1 VNKIITKFPKTL
13 PNLTEEQEWIR
24 DDFMN
29 YWHQVLPKRYGII
42 ESFNHGYPLRSF
54 SPQVRRTL
62 EIGCGRGEHLRYE
75 NLSIQE
81 YFALELRPTMAEAI
95 SRYYPEIKLVIGDC
109 QQRSQFPDQYFE
121 RVLAIHVL
129 EHLPD
134 LPKALDEIKR
144 ILKPQGLF
152 SVVIP
157 CEGGW
162 AYSLARN
169 ISTRRIF
176 ENRYKQS
183 FDWLVAC
190 EHINLPQEI
199 IPELQQRF
207 SIIHRSF
214 FPFLIPSI
222 NLNLCIGLTLVNNTR

>member
-1 VNKIITKFPKTL
+1 MKRTSAKFPKIL
-13 PNLTEEQEWIR
+13 PDLTEEQQWIR

-29 YWHQVLPKRYGII
+29 YWHQILPKRYGII
-42 ESFNHGYPLRSF
+42 EKFNHGYPLRSF
-54 SPQVRRTL
+54 SPEIKKTL
-62 EIGCGRGEHLRYE
+62 EIGCGRGEHLYYE
-75 NLSIQE
+75 NLDTQE
-81 YFALELRPTMAEAI
+81 YFALELRSTMAEAI
-95 SRYYPEIKLVIGDC
+95 REIDPRVKIAIGDC
-109 QQRSQFPDQYFE
+109 QKRSQFPDNYFE

-169 ISTRRIF
+169 ISARRVF
-176 ENRYKQS
+176 EKRYKQS
-183 FDWLVAC
+183 YDWFVGC
-190 EHINLPQEI
+190 EHINIPQEI
-199 IPELQQRF
+199 IPEIKSRF

-222 NLNLCIGLTLVNNTR
+222 NLNLCIGLTLVNNK